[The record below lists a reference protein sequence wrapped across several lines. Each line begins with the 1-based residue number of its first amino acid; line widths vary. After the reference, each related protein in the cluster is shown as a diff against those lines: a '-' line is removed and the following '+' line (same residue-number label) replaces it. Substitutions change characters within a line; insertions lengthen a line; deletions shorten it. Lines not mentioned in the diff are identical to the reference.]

1 MMEYITLWR
10 AGVRTHKGSLA
21 GVFLLLLFVSLA
33 LGTVL
38 TLWNNSESYI
48 RSEMKRAGFG
58 DLTAW
63 VHDVPEQ
70 SGLEDEIAGLDAV
83 ERVESQRVIYADYK
97 AREQESDSQGQLI
110 PLAVDEER
118 YRFFLDDLSGYQEK
132 KPEIASG
139 EIYVSPSMVSL
150 FGLHIGDEIN
160 FAVARSGGNF
170 PFRIKGFYE
179 DPFMGSSMIGMK
191 GFLVCEDDWKE
202 IRQTIQERGKN
213 ALAREGAMLH
223 IFSDGSESVSG
234 LNRVMNENTA
244 LSMYTEFIH
253 SEDAIAGFMLILQNA
268 FSGLLLAF
276 VFILL
281 FVAMVSLG
289 HSLSSGIEADTVNMG
304 ILKTVGFTTGKL
316 RGVQLMQ
323 YLTAIVSGMVAGF
336 VLSVPAS
343 RIASEKMITTTGIRV
358 PAKLPLGW
366 ILLSY
371 FAVFLLL
378 LLFIY
383 MKTGKTR
390 HITPMMAIRREG
402 QAALSFS
409 GKRVLCGIKNNALY
423 FRLAIR
429 QLATAKRRYISACV
443 VAVLLVFFASL
454 VGRMDSWL
462 GRDGKGMMDAF
473 NPADHDI
480 GVQVFGKLT
489 ADEAEKL
496 VSSYTEITDSY
507 LLAMPSV
514 SVNGTSYTA
523 NVISEPERFH
533 IMQGKTC
540 RSEDEIVV
548 TEFVAKDMDVKVGD
562 RIVVQGDKNRGEY
575 TVSGIYQCANDMG
588 ANIGMSREGYLK
600 IGQDDPHLWCY
611 HYFLAN
617 PSVKA
622 EITEAL
628 ETAYGGDVHVH
639 ENSWPGLYGIISAM
653 RALVLFMY
661 GMVFVFT
668 LIVTVMTGSK
678 ILAAETKD
686 LGIYKAIGF
695 TSAKLRFTFALRFCL
710 TAAAGSVMGI
720 LLAAVCTDPLVSAV
734 MKLAGISNFASHP
747 GAGEI
752 LFPAG
757 VVILLFMGFS
767 YLAAGR
773 IKRVAVTVL
782 MGE

>member
-1 MMEYITLWR
+1 MKYLTLWR
-10 AGVRTHKGSLA
+10 AGVRTHKGSLV
-21 GVFLLLLFVSLA
+21 GVFLLLLFISLS

-38 TLWNNSESYI
+38 TLWNNSERYI
-48 RSEMKRAGFG
+48 RSEMKRTGFG

-70 SGLEDEIAGLDAV
+70 TGLEDAVAGLEAV
-83 ERVESQRVIYADYK
+83 ERVERQRVIYADYK
-97 AREQESDSQGQLI
+97 VKEQESDSQGQLI

-132 KPEIASG
+132 KTEIASG
-139 EIYVSPSMVSL
+139 EIYVSPSMVSM

-170 PFRIKGFYE
+170 SFRIKGFYE

-191 GFLVCEDDWKE
+191 GFLVCEADWKE
-202 IRQTIQERGKN
+202 IQQTIQERGKN
-213 ALAREGAMLH
+213 SLAREGAMIH

-244 LSMYTEFIH
+244 LSMYTEFIY
-253 SEDAIAGFMLILQNA
+253 SEDAIAGFMLILQNV

-289 HSLSSGIEADTVNMG
+289 HSLSSGIEADKVNMG

-316 RGVQLMQ
+316 RRVQLMQ
-323 YLTAIVSGMVAGF
+323 YLAAIVSGMMAGF

-343 RIASEKMITTTGIRV
+343 RIASEKMITTMGIRV
-358 PAKLPLGW
+358 PVKLPLGW

-371 FAVFLLL
+371 LAVLLL
-378 LLFIY
+378 LILFIY
-383 MKTGKTR
+383 MKTERTR
-390 HITPMMAIRREG
+390 HITPMMAIRGEG
-402 QAALSFS
+402 QAALPFS
-409 GKRVLCGIKNNALY
+409 GKKVLCGIKNHVLY

-429 QLATAKRRYISACV
+429 QLAAAKRRYISACV

-480 GVQVFGKLT
+480 GVQVFGELT

-496 VSSYTEITDSY
+496 VASYTEITDSY

-523 NVISEPERFH
+523 NVITDPERFH
-533 IMQGKTC
+533 MMQGKTC
-540 RSEDEIVV
+540 QSEDEIVV

-562 RIVVQGDKNRGEY
+562 RIEVQGDKDRKGY

-710 TAAAGSVMGI
+710 TAAAGSVVGI
-720 LLAAVCTDPLVSAV
+720 LLAAVCTNPLVSAI

-757 VVILLFMGFS
+757 VVILLFMIFS
-767 YLAAGR
+767 YLSAGR

-782 MGE
+782 MRE